1 MHFYFQRLLTIED
14 NHTNSSAFLASYDER
29 QLIYARIVFC
39 KAFTFYGYR
48 IFLFNLKYFQSIM
61 FYFFSGYKFLPKF
74 HPYRIF
80 QRLKSCKKDERLF
93 FSGQMQFIIF
103 CKPDKVCIVH
113 WSMIM
118 LVNYDTS
125 YLNVIVVSS
134 ESYKPIFIGTFRRI
148 QYNLDIQN

>member
-1 MHFYFQRLLTIED
+1 MHFYFQRLITIED

-61 FYFFSGYKFLPKF
+61 FYFFSGYYFFPKF
-74 HPYRIF
+74 HPYKIV
-80 QRLKSCKKDERLF
+80 QRLKSCKKDERMFL
-93 FSGQMQFIIF
+93 SGQMPFIIF

-113 WSMIM
+113 WPMIM
-118 LVNYDTS
+118 LVNYGTG

-134 ESYKPIFIGTFRRI
+134 VSYKQIFIGNSFSLRRI
-148 QYNLDIQN
+148 